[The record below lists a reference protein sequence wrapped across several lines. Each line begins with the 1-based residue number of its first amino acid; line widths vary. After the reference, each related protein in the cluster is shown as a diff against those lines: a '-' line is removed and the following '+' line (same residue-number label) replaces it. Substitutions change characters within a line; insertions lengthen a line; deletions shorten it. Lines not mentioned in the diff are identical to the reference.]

1 MNTYKKIVSDMFH
14 SVRQVIGIHVMLLV
28 VEHALWKTKNKY
40 EETALIQFSEE
51 GINLDGLD
59 VLDPERTRI
68 VLHEFLMSLIAT
80 LGKLVGIQLARQL
93 TEQLQ
98 DSNLVKEE

>member
-14 SVRQVIGIHVMLLV
+14 SVGQAIGIHVMLLV
-28 VEHALWKTKNKY
+28 VEHALWKTKSKY
-40 EETALIQFSEE
+40 EEASLIQFSEE
-51 GINLDGLD
+51 GIILEDLDK
-59 VLDPERTRI
+59 LDPERARI
-68 VLHEFLMSLIAT
+68 VLHEFLMSLIST

-98 DSNLVKEE
+98 ESNLVKEE